1 MKRTFSRFLIL
12 AVLFTL
18 SVLGGISC
26 AGILEIESGSKK
38 TPSNNI
44 PVQAA
49 SPAQS
54 PTTQLPN
61 PPVPRACDFVI
72 YFQSWVTEEA
82 KQEILKDLKTTR
94 VTDGGKNYSIW
105 LKDITT
111 RDSLVYDLKR
121 KREVAEIGYCFSF
134 GTFE

>member
-1 MKRTFSRFLIL
+1 MVSKNIIL
-12 AVLFTL
+12 AVLFIL
-18 SVLGGISC
+18 SVLGVISC

-38 TPSNNI
+38 TPSNKI
-44 PVQAA
+44 PSQAA

-54 PTTQLPN
+54 PTTQLSN
-61 PPVPRACDFVI
+61 PRLEVACDFVI

-82 KQEILKDLKTTR
+82 KQEILNSLKTTR
-94 VTDGGKNYSIW
+94 VTGGDKSYSIW

-111 RDSLVYDLKR
+111 RDSVVYDLKR

>member
-1 MKRTFSRFLIL
+1 MVSKNIIL
-12 AVLFTL
+12 AVLFTF
-18 SVLGGISC
+18 SVLGVISC

-38 TPSNNI
+38 PPSSNTSTL
-44 PVQAA
+44 AA

-61 PPVPRACDFVI
+61 PQVLAACDFVI
-72 YFQSWVTEEA
+72 YFQSWVTAEV

-111 RDSLVYDLKR
+111 RDAVIYDLKR
-121 KREVAEIGYCFSF
+121 KREVAEIGYCYSF